1 MREPA
6 VPTEQAICCPA
17 DSASPCSANGI
28 IAVKEATSR
37 FQREALRG
45 VYNNGRYRCNYF
57 VWGSG
62 PPLLFIPGLSDGG
75 ESFLL
80 PIALLARDFRC
91 IAYDLPRGGNDA
103 ARLGSYHHDHLVEDA
118 LALLDYLSVRRSYVF
133 GSSFGSTVALRAM
146 HRHPERLPRGILQGG
161 FAWRPLARAEVR
173 LCRLARYF
181 PGTMKRLPFRAKALR
196 RSHGG
201 PFAACPA
208 ERWEMFLGRVGVS
221 PIRAV
226 AHHALILNG
235 VDLRPSLP
243 EIRQPILLV
252 CGDRDPLVRSACA
265 ETLSQGLPN
274 ARRLD
279 LLNCGHFPYFTHPE
293 PLAEVVREFLTPPA

>member
-1 MREPA
+1 VE
-6 VPTEQAICCPA
+6 
-17 DSASPCSANGI
+17 
-28 IAVKEATSR
+28 EAARR
-37 FQREALRG
+37 FEREAVRG
-45 VYNNGRYRCNYF
+45 VFRTGRYRCNYF

-62 PPLLFIPGLSDGG
+62 APLLFIPGLSDGG
-75 ESFLL
+75 ASFML
-80 PIALLARDFRC
+80 PIALLSGNFRC

-103 ARLGSYHHDHLVEDA
+103 ARLGSYRHEDLVDDA
-118 LALLDYLSVRRSYVF
+118 LSLLDYLSVRRSYVF

-146 HRHPERLPRGILQGG
+146 HRHPDRLPRGILQGG

-173 LCRLARYF
+173 LCRLARYL
-181 PGTMKRLPFRAKALR
+181 PGTLKQLPFRTKALR

-201 PFAACPA
+201 PFANCSAD
-208 ERWEMFLGRVGVS
+208 RWQLFLRRVGVS

-235 VDLRPSLP
+235 VDLRPALS
-243 EIRQPILLV
+243 EICQPILLI
-252 CGDRDPLVRSACA
+252 CGDRDPLVRSWCA

-293 PLAEVVREFLTPPA
+293 PLAEVVREFLTPPG